1 MVLKKIIG
9 VINMTISKA
18 ETFKGITIHLK
29 KLKEDLLVILEK
41 DNTIMESLESD
52 QYAGIYQNAE
62 SLVKQLK
69 EDFKKHPEQFSSE
82 ELNYAETIER
92 NIVNLGH
99 NLHEINTN
107 ISYDKRKKLTED
119 AYLNVTKALEAVESM

>member
-1 MVLKKIIG
+1 
-9 VINMTISKA
+9 MTVSKA

>member
-1 MVLKKIIG
+1 MAVT
-9 VINMTISKA
+9 NA
-18 ETFKGITIHLK
+18 EKFKGITVHLK
-29 KLKEDLLVILEK
+29 KLKEDLLIILEK

-52 QYAGIYQNAE
+52 QYAGIYQNTE
-62 SLVKQLK
+62 SLMRKLK

-92 NIVNLGH
+92 NVVNLGH
-99 NLHEINTN
+99 NLHEISTN
-107 ISYDKRKKLTED
+107 ISAEKRKKLTED

>member
-1 MVLKKIIG
+1 MAVT
-9 VINMTISKA
+9 NA
-18 ETFKGITIHLK
+18 EKFKGITVHLK

-52 QYAGIYQNAE
+52 QYAGIYQNTE
-62 SLVKQLK
+62 SLIRKLK

-92 NIVNLGH
+92 NVVNLGH
-99 NLHEINTN
+99 NLHEISTN
-107 ISYDKRKKLTED
+107 ISAEKRKKLTED

>member
-1 MVLKKIIG
+1 
-9 VINMTISKA
+9 MTVSKA

-41 DNTIMESLESD
+41 NNTIMESLESD

-62 SLVKQLK
+62 FLVKQLK

>member
-1 MVLKKIIG
+1 
-9 VINMTISKA
+9 MTVSKA

-41 DNTIMESLESD
+41 DSSIMESLESD
-52 QYAGIYQNAE
+52 QYEGIYQNAE

-69 EDFKKHPEQFSSE
+69 EDFKKHPEQFSAE

>member
-1 MVLKKIIG
+1 
-9 VINMTISKA
+9 MTVSKA

-99 NLHEINTN
+99 NLHDINTN